1 MLLINQK
8 RLFHSGMIFW
18 FLKENS
24 ILEIFGFVDVEIGLK
39 SPLTSVLK
47 HPGSWFCTED
57 PGYSRRFL
65 QMIFPTFV
73 FNSEKKT
80 QYIQGFFL
88 LGAII
93 EIFISSNLQRRPK
106 VASKWENIFIALY
119 QVGHR
124 FLQVL
129 SHFRGFEPHLRRFF
143 FLKSDI
149 KLAFLYILI

>member
-47 HPGSWFCTED
+47 HRGSWLMKESWFCTED

-80 QYIQGFFL
+80 QYIQGFFYL
-88 LGAII
+88 V
-93 EIFISSNLQRRPK
+93 E
-106 VASKWENIFIALY
+106 
-119 QVGHR
+119 
-124 FLQVL
+124 
-129 SHFRGFEPHLRRFF
+129 
-143 FLKSDI
+143 
-149 KLAFLYILI
+149 